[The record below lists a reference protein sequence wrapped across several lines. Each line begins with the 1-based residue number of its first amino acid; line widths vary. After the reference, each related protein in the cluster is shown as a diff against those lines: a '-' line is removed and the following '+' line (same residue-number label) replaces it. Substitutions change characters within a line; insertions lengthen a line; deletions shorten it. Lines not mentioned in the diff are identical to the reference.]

1 MLYFPCFVLGS
12 FIRTFHQI
20 RLESSMLKTKF
31 TSLQE
36 PNLDWDHVPWSE
48 EASAF
53 ILALFSQSETVLRNP
68 YLSYWRNISVS
79 IQLSTK
85 GQSALLGYLRYKKQ
99 HWRMESSLFSHAPPP
114 VPVHLSRH
122 PWEPNSQTQIKHF
135 CGKPAVG
142 ESNLQRDPETH
153 IILTQIKSVW
163 WAKLSVFVPY
173 NISA

>member
-1 MLYFPCFVLGS
+1 MLYFPCFIPRS
-12 FIRTFHQI
+12 FIRTSHQT

-53 ILALFSQSETVLRNP
+53 ILALFSQSETVLGNP

-79 IQLSTK
+79 IQISPK
-85 GQSALLGYLRYKKQ
+85 GQSALLGCLRYEKQ
-99 HWRMESSLFSHAPPP
+99 HWRMESSIFSQGTL
-114 VPVHLSRH
+114 VPVHLNRH
-122 PWEPNSQTQIKHF
+122 TWEQNSQTQIKIF
-135 CGKPAVG
+135 CGKAAVG
-142 ESNLQRDPETH
+142 ESNLQRDLETH

-163 WAKLSVFVPY
+163 WAKLSVFFPY